1 MSNAIVEIKRSA
13 LKLNLTFHFF
23 RMSLSAKSRRRNL
36 PTCRKASQNAI
47 KSERSVIDRINRTN
61 AALVRELE
69 VDQRNV
75 KASSAARRGA
85 LRVDAQIDVMIRKV
99 EEKKIDIVTLDRK
112 VRDLE
117 KSIFCMRR
125 VRGGQSASRENST
138 NIDRQI
144 KVLEGRMGNMLAKC
158 NTIVEENKALRRQI
172 DDRRRQRATNDI
184 IFRNVSQSIVDTKRR
199 TAEVLAHPA
208 FAERAALK
216 SSMAELEATAE
227 RENDEFEVAWRG
239 HQESLEWHLIR
250 DLDLDKLRTQF
261 DAERDAAAVDATAA
275 AMGDDATA
283 EAPSSSSTS
292 SPPQPVGFAEVLHR
306 IRPGMSVEELE
317 NVVASFEEAHATI
330 ASLQQAS
337 RQLEAE
343 TKREASVLDS
353 ATQRL
358 ASLQASHTVQSH
370 AAATATQEQ
379 RKVAVQGAL
388 ARFVDALAT
397 TEEAAAGDAGEEE
410 GAGSASRAL
419 SVLHSVE
426 AEAKRWAQGRR

>member
-1 MSNAIVEIKRSA
+1 MQLIAEIK
-13 LKLNLTFHFF
+13 KINTVFTFF

-172 DDRRRQRATNDI
+172 DDRRRQRATYDI

-239 HQESLEWHLIR
+239 HQESLEWHLVR

-275 AMGDDATA
+275 AAAATA
-283 EAPSSSSTS
+283 AAATAAAPSSSSTS

-337 RQLEAE
+337 RQLEVE